1 MKRKSLEDAPC
12 PVARTL
18 DVIGDWWSLL
28 IVRDAFDGV
37 TRFSEFQKGLGMA
50 KNILAT
56 RLRALVTHGVLEIVP
71 AADGSAYQE
80 YALTE
85 KGRALFPVIVGLRQW
100 GEDHL
105 FAEGEAHS
113 TLVESDSGRPV
124 PRLTPIGS
132 AGQTLTPLN
141 TRVVKVGERFEPSFN
156 NPQLAI
162 KETLPTEIAA
172 QIDAAYNVLTEQL
185 GETLLG
191 ISLYGSAVDGGLKPN
206 SDIDI
211 LVVISKPLMSTT
223 RAALMKALLTVSAP
237 PDADSIFRP
246 LEVTVLVQTDIKPW
260 RYPPRRELQFGE
272 WLREE
277 LLVGIVS
284 PATLDPDVAI
294 LLTKARQH
302 HRHLFGASFELLY
315 DSVPRSDFIAAL
327 TDTLS
332 QWKEPDDWHG
342 DECNIVLAL
351 ARIWFSAATGR
362 IASKDVAA
370 EWLLARLPSEHQPV
384 LSTARRVYLGQA
396 IDDLSQ
402 HQQPLA
408 AFIGYA
414 KTTIASL
421 LTTTASQ

>member
-50 KNILAT
+50 KNILTT

-80 YALTE
+80 YVLTE

-124 PRLTPIGS
+124 PRLTPIGN

-156 NPQLAI
+156 NRQLAI

-191 ISLYGSAVDGGLKPN
+191 IHLYGSAVDGGLKPN

-362 IASKDVAA
+362 IAPKDVAA
-370 EWLLARLPSEHQPV
+370 EWLLERLPSEHQPV

-408 AFIGYA
+408 AFISYA